1 MSELLVQER
10 NVVVPGESLAQGMD
24 YLPGDNTYREKDKIY
39 SKVLGLVSVSGRVIK
54 ITPLSGPYLPKT
66 EDKIIARVIDI
77 TMTSWRVDTGTAYS
91 AMLNMKDASMRFIR
105 NNEDLN
111 KILSIGDYAV
121 VKIVNVTSQNLID
134 LTMKEP
140 GLRRISGGRI
150 ISINSQKVP
159 RVIGRQGSMITLVK
173 EKTGCDITVGQNGLI
188 WIKGTPEGELRAEK
202 AIKLIEAKSHLE
214 GLTEKMEK
222 FLGESA

>member
-1 MSELLVQER
+1 
-10 NVVVPGESLAQGMD
+10 
-24 YLPGDNTYREKDKIY
+24 
-39 SKVLGLVSVSGRVIK
+39 
-54 ITPLSGPYLPKT
+54 
-66 EDKIIARVIDI
+66 
-77 TMTSWRVDTGTAYS
+77 
-91 AMLNMKDASMRFIR
+91 
-105 NNEDLN
+105 
-111 KILSIGDYAV
+111 
-121 VKIVNVTSQNLID
+121 
-134 LTMKEP
+134 MKEP

>member
-1 MSELLVQER
+1 MADYVLLKKE
-10 NVVVPGESLAQGMD
+10 
-24 YLPGDNTYREKDKIY
+24 
-39 SKVLGLVSVSGRVIK
+39 
-54 ITPLSGPYLPKT
+54 
-66 EDKIIARVIDI
+66 
-77 TMTSWRVDTGTAYS
+77 
-91 AMLNMKDASMRFIR
+91 
-105 NNEDLN
+105 EDLSQ
-111 KILSIGDYAV
+111 ILAIGDYAV

-140 GLRRISGGRI
+140 GLRKIVGGRI

-159 RVIGRQGSMITLVK
+159 RVIGRQGSMITLIK
-173 EKTGCDITVGQNGLI
+173 DKTGCDITIGQNGLV
-188 WIKGTPEGELRAEK
+188 WIKGTLEGELKAEK